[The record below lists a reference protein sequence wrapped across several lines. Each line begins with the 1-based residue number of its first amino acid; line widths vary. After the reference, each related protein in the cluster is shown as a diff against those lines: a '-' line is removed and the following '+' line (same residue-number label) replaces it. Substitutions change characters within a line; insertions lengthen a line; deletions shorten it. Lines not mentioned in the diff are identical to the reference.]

1 MNISR
6 LSRRVLLLGAVAAL
20 PASLLLSGTRPSHA
34 EEAPRLVPAFAQPG
48 PAVVGP
54 EASAGPQTI
63 TFSGGCFWGVQGVFE
78 HVKGVTR
85 AVSGY
90 TGGQADTAQYEAVST
105 GTTGHAESVQVTYD
119 PALISRARLMQIFFS
134 VALDPTQVGGQGP
147 DSGSQYRSEIWTSTP
162 AEAGAAR
169 AYIAQLDAAH
179 TYGDKIVTRV
189 DPIGGFYPAES
200 YHQDYL
206 AHNPDAA
213 YIAINDMPKVEALKQ
228 LFPQDYTETPR
239 LALESNKIM

>member
-6 LSRRVLLLGAVAAL
+6 LSKRVLLLGAAAAL
-20 PASLLLSGTRPSHA
+20 PASLLLSGTSPSHA
-34 EEAPRLVPAFAQPG
+34 EEAPRLVPAFVQPG
-48 PAVVGP
+48 PAVVSS

-78 HVKGVTR
+78 HVKGVTK

-105 GTTGHAESVQVTYD
+105 GSTGHAESVQVTYD
-119 PALISRARLMQIFFS
+119 PARISRARLMQIFFS

-147 DSGSQYRSEIWTSTP
+147 DSGSQYRSEIWTSTA

-169 AYIAQLDAAH
+169 AYIAQLDAVHA
-179 TYGDKIVTRV
+179 YGDKIVTRV

-213 YIAINDMPKVEALKQ
+213 YIVVNDMPKVEALKQ
-228 LFPQDYTETPR
+228 LFPQDYTETPHLT
-239 LALESNKIM
+239 LASSKIM